1 MSNNNIEDINRN
13 DFSSLVNLKYM
24 DLSHNAIESLPENQF
39 HHMINLIYLNLAGNK
54 LANLNPLKGLY
65 GLQTL
70 IVYGNAITTLP
81 AFLIQNP
88 YNLLRIEFGDIPFS
102 CNCDI
107 QHLQHW
113 IMTDT
118 KTYIG
123 PQPTY
128 MCKSPA
134 IRENHGITEF
144 SLDCSLHL
152 EQYIAPSVAGLLLIG
167 VIVSVVYKCRWRL
180 HYKCWTLCCQR
191 RYQQYID
198 NDDDA
203 DINSDDD
210 EDVDAPYEAPI
221 MRRRYH
227 AYVAYHKDNE
237 AWVNDQL
244 IANIEDGPERF
255 RLCLKER
262 GDIPAGHYIL
272 NAICHG
278 IKQSRKTIAVLSE
291 NFMDDGWCH
300 YQLHFA
306 RMRMVTDNVDVLIL
320 VQIGEI
326 PDCKKTLLLRQLLC
340 YKEVLKWPDD
350 LVGQQ
355 LFWNQ
360 LKMKL
365 RKPVPVDRR
374 FDEDR

>member
-1 MSNNNIEDINRN
+1 MG
-13 DFSSLVNLKYM
+13 SL
-24 DLSHNAIESLPENQF
+24 SA
-39 HHMINLIYLNLAGNK
+39 
-54 LANLNPLKGLY
+54 LKGLN

-70 IVYGNAITTLP
+70 IVYSNVLATLP
-81 AFLIQNP
+81 AFLLKRP
-88 YNLLRIEFGDIPFS
+88 HNLEHLELGDNLFS
-102 CNCDI
+102 CTCDI
-107 QHLQHW
+107 KPLQDW
-113 IMTDT
+113 IQTDT
-118 KTYIG
+118 TTYID
-123 PQPTY
+123 PQPPY
-128 MCKSPA
+128 VCMFPA
-134 IRENHGITEF
+134 SRKKFCITDF

-152 EQYIAPSVAGLLLIG
+152 EFYIPTSLSGLLVICLI
-167 VIVSVVYKCRWRL
+167 VAIIYKYRWRI
-180 HYKCWTLCCQR
+180 HYKFWVLYYQR
-191 RYQQYID
+191 RYQGYVD
-198 NDDDA
+198 NDDDD
-203 DINSDDD
+203 DIMNSDE
-210 EDVDAPYEAPI
+210 EDNVDIREAPI

-237 AWVNDQL
+237 AWINDQL
-244 IANIEDGPERF
+244 IPNIEDGPEQF

-306 RMRMVTDNVDVLIL
+306 RMRMVMDNADVLIL

-326 PDCKKTLLLRQLLC
+326 PDRKKTLLLRQLLC
-340 YKEVLKWPDD
+340 YKEVLNWPEDPI
-350 LVGQQ
+350 GQE

-365 RKPVPVDRR
+365 RKPVVVDHHR
-374 FDEDR
+374 FEIL

>member
-1 MSNNNIEDINRN
+1 MSSNNIDDINGN
-13 DFSSLVNLKYM
+13 DFSSLVNLKSM
-24 DLSHNAIESLPENQF
+24 DLSYNSIESLPQNKF
-39 HHMINLIYLNLAGNK
+39 HHMTNLTYLDLAGNK
-54 LANLNPLKGLY
+54 LADLNSLKGLY

-70 IVYGNAITTLP
+70 IVSDNAITILP
-81 AFLIQNP
+81 AFLMKNP
-88 YNLLRIEFGDIPFS
+88 YNLLRVEFGDIPFS
-102 CNCDI
+102 CNCDV
-107 QHLQHW
+107 QPLRNW

-118 KTYIG
+118 KTYIA

-128 MCKSPA
+128 ICKSPA
-134 IRENHGITEF
+134 IRENLGITEF
-144 SLDCSLHL
+144 SLDCSWHL
-152 EQYIAPSVAGLLLIG
+152 EKYIAPSLSGLLVIG
-167 VIVSVVYKCRWRL
+167 VMVSVIYKCRWRL
-180 HYKCWTLCCQR
+180 HYKCWTLCYQR
-191 RYQQYID
+191 RYQRYID

-203 DINSDDD
+203 DINSDDE

-227 AYVAYHKDNE
+227 AYVAYHKDTE
-237 AWVNDQL
+237 AWINDQL

-278 IKQSRKTIAVLSE
+278 IQQSRKTIAVLSE

-306 RMRMVTDNVDVLIL
+306 RMRMVTDNADVLIL

-326 PDCKKTLLLRQLLC
+326 PNRKKDVVASSVIMLQGSV
-340 YKEVLKWPDD
+340 EVA
-350 LVGQQ
+350 
-355 LFWNQ
+355 
-360 LKMKL
+360 
-365 RKPVPVDRR
+365 
-374 FDEDR
+374 